1 MDSDTVTGSSSSED
15 SEDSSSENAPKKT
28 KVKKAS
34 SSSRHSRY
42 STMDRTQSGVSS
54 KKSSIKAPSRQ
65 SAAERKS
72 AVSQKIDSE
81 SFIKEQNEEDFV
93 ADWTI
98 TVHTHEES
106 SELENEE
113 DANVYIYLIGTDNYE
128 DFTTEKFMLGSGN
141 VLGKGTNLF
150 KPGSVDAFKVSTN
163 VSIGVPKKVRIG
175 FAAKNSTLGSGWML
189 NKVELKN
196 SANAVYEFLYDDWLD
211 EKTSET
217 VLYES
222 EEMGPSRQRASRPN
236 AEAAAVPVVVKK
248 EESESRA
255 ESRSSRVSVKQDK
268 SRSASRESNGSV
280 LAAAVVTTAALPG
293 NLSRASSLESVSSG
307 AKKEIMVVERAASKQ
322 SIKST
327 GKHFYFK
334 ILIFLGANKNM
345 T

>member
-1 MDSDTVTGSSSSED
+1 
-15 SEDSSSENAPKKT
+15 
-28 KVKKAS
+28 
-34 SSSRHSRY
+34 
-42 STMDRTQSGVSS
+42 MDRTQSGVSS
-54 KKSSIKAPSRQ
+54 KKSSIKNPSRQ

-106 SELENEE
+106 SELEHEE

-141 VLGKGTNLF
+141 VVGKSTSLF
-150 KPGSVDAFKVSTN
+150 KPGSVDTFKVSTN

-222 EEMGPSRQRASRPN
+222 EEMGPSRQRAARPN

-248 EESESRA
+248 EEEEESESRT
-255 ESRSSRVSVKQDK
+255 ESRSSRVSVKQVK

-280 LAAAVVTTAALPG
+280 LAAAGVTTAALQG

-307 AKKEIMVVERAASKQ
+307 AKKDMMVVERAASKQ
-322 SIKST
+322 SIKSS

-334 ILIFLGANKNM
+334 F
-345 T
+345 